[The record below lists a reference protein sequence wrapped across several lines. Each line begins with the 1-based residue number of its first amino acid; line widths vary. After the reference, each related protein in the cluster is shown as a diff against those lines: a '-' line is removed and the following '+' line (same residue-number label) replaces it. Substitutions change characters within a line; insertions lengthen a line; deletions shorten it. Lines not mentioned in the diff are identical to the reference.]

1 MSTARRPPSKK
12 KFPDLSIA
20 FPKESLASWASLI
33 SSPGCLVFSRI
44 FFASM
49 SSSFSPK
56 YTVENLTLLPG
67 CTTFVFSRSW
77 ALIIALGAKA
87 KELEALSGSERIE
100 WLTMKSA
107 SPMLTVWPTSSFNI
121 SINRISNQT

>member
-1 MSTARRPPSKK
+1 M
-12 KFPDLSIA
+12 
-20 FPKESLASWASLI
+20 

-44 FFASM
+44 FFASK
-49 SSSFSPK
+49 SSAFSPK

-77 ALIIALGAKA
+77 ALIIALGANA

-121 SINRISNQT
+121 SINRRSNQT